1 MAIQT
6 EHSLQLG
13 VEIKKK
19 LKEFDLDI
27 SFSAGKGCLGIL
39 GPSGCGKSMTLKS
52 IAGIVT
58 PDSGRIALQY
68 AQGEAAGGRVL
79 FDSSLKINETPQI
92 RRVGYLFQNYALFP
106 NMTVAQNISVVPTLL
121 KYSREE
127 CDRIVRELLDMVNL
141 PYEQYAHKYPSEMSG
156 GQQQR
161 IGILRALAASPPI
174 VLMDEP
180 FSALDPMTRAELQD
194 EVHRLQLR
202 FHKTIVF
209 VTHDMDEAVKL
220 ADRICILQNGHVV
233 QCDKPENILKH
244 PANEYINSFIGKNR
258 LWENPSFIR
267 AEDIM
272 RPRPITISQSR
283 TVVQAVQLMRHYN
296 IDSLLVTGDD
306 NKFAG
311 MVWLQDLIG
320 IDQYSSPVSSFLS
333 DDYLSVRVDD
343 SLSTVLE
350 KVADYGEKDFGILP
364 VLDAEGAIRG
374 FLNRSSLLST
384 LSRRFIDEP
393 VERDEQEGA

>member
-1 MAIQT
+1 MIELKNLYKSYRGKSVLMNISLTIQDN
-6 EHSLQLG
+6 
-13 VEIKKK
+13 
-19 LKEFDLDI
+19 EFFVLI
-27 SFSAGKGCLGIL
+27 GS
-39 GPSGCGKSMTLKS
+39 SGCGKT
-52 IAGIVT
+52 
-58 PDSGRIALQY
+58 
-68 AQGEAAGGRVL
+68 
-79 FDSSLKINETPQI
+79 
-92 RRVGYLFQNYALFP
+92 
-106 NMTVAQNISVVPTLL
+106 TLL
-121 KYSREE
+121 KTLNKLNPIDKGEILINGTPINRIKVTQLPRLMGYVVQEGGLFPHMTVEDNIPLAMRVAGYPKEKIY
-127 CDRIVRELLDMVNL
+127 DRITELLELVNL
-141 PYEQYAHKYPSEMSG
+141 EPDQYRSQYPSQLSG
-156 GQQQR
+156 GQRQR
-161 IGILRALAASPPI
+161 IGVARAFAADPEI
-174 VLMDEP
+174 ILMDEP